1 MKAET
6 GYKLGQPHYSRWTAA
21 LLLLVVFL
29 WSHWPIFQ
37 DLWAFWQNSPDYSVG
52 QLVPLVLIYL
62 VWADRKALGRLPVR
76 TCWGGLA
83 LLVFAQGVR
92 FFGLLYMY
100 GSLERYS
107 LILTL
112 AGIILFF
119 FGPAVTRR
127 MIYMFAF
134 LVLMMPPPRYVHNHV
149 ALPLQNLATSGAVFG
164 LEFLG
169 YLVERQGNVLRLS
182 DETTVAVAEACSGL
196 RLLTAFIVVAA
207 TLAFIERRP
216 PWQNG
221 ILVLSSLPIAIL
233 ANILRLIVTILLY
246 EHSGSEVADRFF
258 HDYAGWSMMPFAIV
272 VLLGEIWLI
281 NRLVTPDVDP
291 HPKKFARRTSH

>member
-1 MKAET
+1 MKAEA
-6 GYKLGQPHYSRWTAA
+6 GYKLGQRYYSRWTAA
-21 LLLLVVFL
+21 LLLLIVFL
-29 WSHWPIFQ
+29 WSHWPIFR
-37 DLWAFWQNSPDYSVG
+37 DLWTFWQTSPDYSVG

-62 VWADRKALGRLPVR
+62 VWSDRKALGRLPVR

-83 LLVFAQGVR
+83 LLVFAQGIR

-112 AGIILFF
+112 AGAILFLL
-119 FGPAVTRR
+119 GPVATRR
-127 MIYMFAF
+127 MLYMLAF
-134 LVLMMPPPRYVHNHV
+134 LVLMMPPPRYIHNHV

-207 TLAFIERRP
+207 TLAFVERRP
-216 PWQNG
+216 PWQNT

-246 EHSGSEVADRFF
+246 EYSGSEVADRFF
-258 HDYAGWSMMPFAIV
+258 HDYAGWSMMPFAVV

-281 NRLVTPDVDP
+281 HWLITPDGDSHAKQVS
-291 HPKKFARRTSH
+291 RRSQH